1 MLPVM
6 ARPLAVPI
14 LLALAGAAHAGGS
27 IDGEVSAG
35 AGGDT
40 TAPDGFA
47 AATASVSASLDGDEV
62 SLVDR
67 ALATGPLTDADG
79 KPLDGT
85 RGYMWIFT
93 GLDPDERISVGA
105 AASGELHLVQDG
117 AVGVASGRAWLHAYG
132 WGAEVRTALQPIGD
146 LRDRFWRPGRDVV
159 QENVAVDI
167 PAMFALGSAR
177 RQFLALLTHLDLG
190 HRTARL
196 DGAWHAAGWDR
207 EVALTFARLQQPGL
221 AFDFLIGRYD
231 ELGVATAQRGATEY
245 GTSATTIDL
254 DFVAARWHPAAGL
267 ELSGRVGLA
276 MRMPVAPYMTTGTT
290 ENSVGPVA
298 TTPDVWLEARRT
310 GDASSLSL
318 GAGTWARLD
327 PTGQAAD
334 AGELVAA
341 SSEWRTGRYQL
352 GGELDIGR
360 LRRVAIGDDAPA
372 GLAPVGT
379 RMWMGRGALLA
390 RVRVAR
396 DLDLAGSIWVERSDR
411 DDPRWLV
418 PSDGRLATHAGADLT
433 ACWRFHPL

>member
-1 MLPVM
+1 MLRVM
-6 ARPLAVPI
+6 ARHLAVPI
-14 LLALAGAAHAGGS
+14 VLALAGAAHAGV
-27 IDGEVSAG
+27 DGELSAG

-47 AATASVSASLDGDEV
+47 AATASVSASLDRSEP

-67 ALATGPLTDADG
+67 ALGSGPITDADG
-79 KPLDGT
+79 KPIEGT
-85 RGYMWIFT
+85 PGYFWVFT
-93 GLDPDERISVGA
+93 GLDPDERISVGTT
-105 AASGELHLVQDG
+105 ASGELHLVKDG
-117 AVGVASGRAWLHAYG
+117 AVGVASGRAWMHAYG
-132 WGAEVRTALQPIGD
+132 WGAEARAELQPIGD

-177 RQFLALLTHLDLG
+177 TQFLALLTHLDLG
-190 HRTARL
+190 HRTAML
-196 DGAWHAAGWDR
+196 GGAWHAAGWDR
-207 EVALTFARLQQPGL
+207 EVALTFARLQRPTV
-221 AFDFLIGRYD
+221 AFDFITGQYD
-231 ELGVATAQRGATEY
+231 ELGVARSHSGATEL

-254 DFVAARWHPAAGL
+254 DLLAARWHPDAGL

-276 MRMPVAPYMTTGTT
+276 MRMPIAPYMTTGTSET
-290 ENSVGPVA
+290 STGPVA
-298 TTPDVWLEARRT
+298 TTPDVWLEIRRT
-310 GDASSLSL
+310 GDTSTLSI
-318 GAGTWARLD
+318 GAGSWARLD

-352 GGELDIGR
+352 GGELDVGR
-360 LRRVAIGDDAPA
+360 LRRVVIGDQAPA

-390 RVRVAR
+390 SMRVAG
-396 DLDLAGSIWVERSDR
+396 DLDLAGSLWLERSDR

-418 PSDGRLATHAGADLT
+418 PAGNRLATHAGADVT
-433 ACWRFHPL
+433 ARWRFHQL